1 MTALCGGGTSG
12 PKLGAAAVVD
22 YSSGLIAEALAA
34 LETGWLIP
42 VIPLLVIPPLVLVSF
57 CSSDPPPVPV
67 FTQAEVNALLQLT
80 LGPDFDSGLSKAKD
94 WVLNTIWNDACQCT
108 SGSYTPPTPPAQPSG
123 SITVVQ
129 PSGQSSVAWCGDA
142 GSINTTNPIVQ
153 TASNT
158 GSIGSTL
165 AAQMSYFRVH
175 VTRNSVGT
183 GPHENST
190 VAVLWFDGT
199 NSFNQTIATVPP
211 DGIERT
217 YDLQL
222 LQPYTT
228 VSQIGF
234 YSPHTS
240 TDTKSCWTEVFC
252 PVSGQSAQPC
262 CPPDTATQQYLDNIM
277 RLLVA
282 MQRNYMPF
290 AYVRGATHS
299 GLSGSGS
306 FAISRLIGVQVTI
319 TTIPPASTSMPGNPP
334 YVRDLGWMSAS
345 EVDGMIEERRVSQQ
359 QFTWFPRLMP
369 VADHVN
375 YAFTPG
381 TVANITELEAEV

>member
-80 LGPDFDSGLSKAKD
+80 LGADFDSGLSKAKD

-108 SGSYTPPTPPAQPSG
+108 SGTYTPPTPPAQPSG

-129 PSGQSSVAWCGDA
+129 PNGPSGTAWCSDA
-142 GSINTTNPIVQ
+142 GTTTAAFPI
-153 TASNT
+153 TGTGFNT
-158 GSIGSTL
+158 GGIGTTL
-165 AAQMSYFRVH
+165 SAQMSFFRCH
-175 VTRNSVGT
+175 VARNSVGA

-190 VAVLWFDGT
+190 LQILWSDTLF
-199 NSFNQTIATVPP
+199 NSYPQTIAQIPP
-211 DGIERT
+211 DGIVRT
-217 YDLQL
+217 YDITL
-222 LQPYTT
+222 LRPGLY
-228 VSQIGF
+228 VAQIGF
-234 YSPHTS
+234 LSPHVS
-240 TDTKSCWTEVFC
+240 TDTGISWAEVFC
-252 PVSGQSAQPC
+252 PSSTDVQPC
-262 CPPDTATQQYLDNIM
+262 CPPDPATQQYLDNIM

-299 GLSGSGS
+299 GLSGTGS

-381 TVANITELEAEV
+381 TIANITELEAEV